1 MYCKHCGT
9 LLNEGATYCQEC
21 GEKQEVESNTTELSN
36 NIDFSYF
43 VTGKTTFI
51 ASNIGL
57 FLMYFIPWIKFDGIN
72 SLYAEMVSSYLDRD
86 LVNISP
92 RMAIKSLNILKDI
105 GNWVGTNLPFKYN
118 LLYLM
123 WLIPLCALISIVLI
137 LLNKINYAILANR
150 VSTVIT
156 IIFAIYSMILAFS
169 GDYAF
174 KFGLIIVFVI
184 GISSFITSKK
194 LTNNL

>member
-9 LLNEGATYCQEC
+9 LLNEEAIYCQEC
-21 GEKQEVESNTTELSN
+21 GEKQEVNSKSTEVSN
-36 NIDFSYF
+36 NIDFSNL

-57 FLMYFIPWIKFDGIN
+57 FLIYFIPWIKFDGIN

-137 LLNKINYAILANR
+137 LLNKTNYSILANR
-150 VSTVIT
+150 ISAVIT
-156 IIFAIYSMILAFS
+156 LIFAIYSIILAFS
-169 GDYAF
+169 SDYAF
-174 KFGLIIVFVI
+174 KFGLIIVVVI